1 MDRQPD
7 ISIVLVSYN
16 VKQYLE
22 QALDS
27 IFKALTGLRS
37 EIFVVD
43 NGSGDGSAA
52 MVKKRHSRVR
62 LIENSTN
69 VGFARA
75 NNQALSLARGRTI
88 CLINP
93 DTLVREDTFRV
104 CLDFLRTHPD
114 AGVVGCKILNPDGTL
129 QLACRRSFPSPWV
142 AFTKVTGLSRL
153 FPGSRVFG
161 RYNLTFLD
169 PDQTNEV
176 EAISGSFMMVRK
188 TAMDETGLLD
198 EDFFLYGEDLD
209 WCYRIRGKGWKIM
222 YCPATQIVHYK
233 GRSAQEAS
241 FDSLRVFYGAMR
253 LFVKKHFR
261 RGWSVLPQWFLVAG
275 IGLRWLVS
283 VLSRLARRLAVPFID
298 LVLMQ
303 AALVLA
309 LLIRFGELGYY
320 GPRYRPVDA
329 VYSLVWLACLYGMG
343 LYEKGVFSA
352 SKAVSAVGMG
362 LVINA
367 SLTFFLPQYAFSRW
381 VVLTAGFLNV
391 LSLSG
396 WRLGIR
402 FLSRMRRFPF
412 FGTVGRMLVRRR
424 AVLVGSGRAVR
435 DLAGR
440 LIRQIDAGYDVVGI
454 LAPDEKE
461 LARSGN
467 EKVPV
472 LGSIGDIARVCRVH
486 KIRSVIFSPESV
498 DYGRVLGLVAE
509 SKRLG
514 VEFKMVPHGLD
525 VVVGGVSIDSL
536 DSVPLVDLEARLF
549 SGPNRFVKRLGDILV
564 PIFLSPAV
572 LVVHLWARLH
582 SAFGFKGTQIRDGYG
597 GRTTIRRLVKRGKT
611 IGGKAAGIALLWE
624 VFTGKLT
631 LVGDEIRPSGRGPRG
646 LDPKDIDGPASGV
659 KPGITGLVQVH
670 ADKRLSKEDKEK
682 YKIYYLRNYSPLLDL
697 EILLRAL
704 FR

>member
-1 MDRQPD
+1 MTRQTD
-7 ISIVLVSYN
+7 ISIILVSYN

-27 IFKALTGLRS
+27 IFKALHGLRG
-37 EIFVVD
+37 EVFVVD

-52 MVKKRHSRVR
+52 MVRKRHPRVR
-62 LIENSTN
+62 LIENAGN
-69 VGFARA
+69 AGFARA
-75 NNQALSLARGRTI
+75 NNQALRLARGRAV

-93 DTLVREDTFRV
+93 DTLVKEDTFRV
-104 CLDFLRTHPD
+104 CLDFLRAHLETG
-114 AGVVGCKILNPDGTL
+114 AVGCKILNPDGTL
-129 QLACRRSFPSPWV
+129 QLACRRSFPTPWV

-153 FPGSRVFG
+153 FPQSRLFG

-169 PDQTNEV
+169 PERTNEV
-176 EAISGSFMMVRK
+176 EAISGSFMLVRK

-209 WCYRIRGKGWKIM
+209 WCYRIRSRGWKIM
-222 YCPATQIVHYK
+222 YLPATQIVHYK

-261 RGWSVLPQWFLVAG
+261 RGWSVLPQWFLMAG
-275 IGLRWLVS
+275 IGLRWLLS
-283 VLSRLARRLAVPFID
+283 VLSRAARRLAVPLVD

-303 AALVLA
+303 LALVLA

-320 GPRYRPVDA
+320 GPRYLPVDA
-329 VYSLVWLACLYGMG
+329 VYSLVWLACLFGMG
-343 LYEKGVFSA
+343 LYSKGVFSA
-352 SKAVSAVGMG
+352 SKALSAVGMG

-367 SLTFFLPQYAFSRW
+367 SLTFFFPQYAFSRW
-381 VVLTAGFLNV
+381 VVLTAGLFNAIF
-391 LSLSG
+391 LSG

-424 AVLVGSGRAVR
+424 AVLVGSGRDVR

-440 LIRQIDAGYDVVGI
+440 LIGQIDAGYDVVGI
-454 LAPDEKE
+454 LASDARE
-461 LARSGN
+461 LGRAGN

-472 LGSIGDIARVCRVH
+472 LGSIDDIARICRVH
-486 KIRSVIFSPESV
+486 QVRSVIFSPESV
-498 DYGRVLGLVAE
+498 DYGRVLGLVAD

-536 DSVPLVDLEARLF
+536 DSVPLVDLEPKLF
-549 SGPNRFVKRLGDILV
+549 TGPNRFIKRLGDILAAV
-564 PIFLSPAV
+564 LLSPAGFA
-572 LVVHLWARLH
+572 LHLWARLH
-582 SAFGFKGTQIRDGYG
+582 PDFVFKKTRIGDGSG
-597 GRTTIRRLVKRGKT
+597 GESTIRLLVKRGKPVR
-611 IGGKAAGIALLWE
+611 GKTAALALLPE
-624 VFTGKLT
+624 VFRGRLT
-631 LVGDEIRPSGRGPRG
+631 LVGDEIGPFSRGT
-646 LDPKDIDGPASGV
+646 KASGV
-659 KPGITGLVQVH
+659 KPGLTGLVQVH
-670 ADKRLSKEDKEK
+670 ADNRLSREDKEK
-682 YKIYYLRNYSPLLDL
+682 YGIYYLRNYSPLLDL
-697 EILLRAL
+697 EIMIRAL
-704 FR
+704 FH

>member
-1 MDRQPD
+1 MIREPD

-27 IFKALTGLRS
+27 IFKALTGLRH
-37 EIFVVD
+37 EVFVVD

-52 MVKKRHSRVR
+52 MVKKRHPRVR
-62 LIENSTN
+62 LIQNTEN

-75 NNQALSLARGRTI
+75 NNQALRLVRGRTV

-104 CLDFLRTHPD
+104 CVDFLRTHPD
-114 AGVVGCKILNPDGTL
+114 AGAVGCKILNPDGTL
-129 QLACRRSFPSPWV
+129 QLACRRSFPTPWV

-153 FPGSRVFG
+153 FPGSRIFG
-161 RYNLTFLD
+161 RYNLTYLD
-169 PDQTNEV
+169 PGKTSEV
-176 EAISGSFMMVRK
+176 EAISGSFMLLRRS
-188 TAMDETGLLD
+188 TLDETGPLD
-198 EDFFLYGEDLD
+198 EDFFMYGEDLD
-209 WCYRIRGKGWKIM
+209 WCYRIREKGWKIM
-222 YCPATQIVHYK
+222 YHPATQIVHYK
-233 GRSAQEAS
+233 GRSTQEAS

-253 LFVKKHFR
+253 LFVQKHFR
-261 RGWSVLPQWFLVAG
+261 RGWSVLPQWFLLAG
-275 IGLRWLVS
+275 IGTRWLMS
-283 VLSRLARRLAVPFID
+283 VLSRLIRRLAVPLVD
-298 LVLMQ
+298 VVLMQ

-352 SKAVSAVGMG
+352 SKAVSAVGLG

-367 SLTFFLPQYAFSRW
+367 SLTFFFPQYAFSRW
-381 VVLTAGFLNV
+381 VVLTAGLFNA

-402 FLSRMRRFPF
+402 LLSRMRRFPF

-424 AVLVGSGRAVR
+424 AVLVGSGKAVR

-440 LIRQIDAGYDVVGI
+440 LIRQIDAGYDVIGV
-454 LAPDEKE
+454 LAPDERT
-461 LARSGN
+461 LARSRD

-472 LGSIGDIARVCRVH
+472 LGSIKDIARICRVH
-486 KIRSVIFSPESV
+486 QIRSVIFSPESV

-509 SKRLG
+509 SKKLG

-536 DSVPLVDLEARLF
+536 DSVPLVDLEPRLF
-549 SGPNRFVKRLGDILV
+549 SGPNRFVKRLGDVLV
-564 PIFLSPAV
+564 PVLLSPAM
-572 LVVHLWARLH
+572 LAFTLWAWLHPRYGFERLVIH
-582 SAFGFKGTQIRDGYG
+582 DGSG
-597 GRTTIRRLVKRGKT
+597 GKASIRRLVKRGKPV
-611 IGGKAAGIALLWE
+611 GGKTGGTALLWG
-624 VFTGKLT
+624 VFLGRLA
-631 LVGDEIRPSGRGPRG
+631 LVGDEIRAF
-646 LDPKDIDGPASGV
+646 GPAGTPSGV

-670 ADKRLSKEDKEK
+670 SDKLLSDEDKEK
-682 YKIYYLRNYSPLLDL
+682 YRIYYMRNYSLLLDA
-697 EILLRAL
+697 EIVIRAL